1 MQTMSK
7 TALPKTPS
15 SVRRQAAGIAA
26 KAPRCSRRRLIDPTT
41 CERDYSSEELEFMQ
55 AIEQYKYR
63 SGRMFPTQSEVLEVV
78 RSLGYVRGGTA

>member
-7 TALPKTPS
+7 TALPKTPR
-15 SVRRQAAGIAA
+15 SVRRQAAGIA

-55 AIEQYKYR
+55 AIEQYKCR